1 MLKRSKPRLAAKYIS
16 QCDLIVY
23 DLHSGN
29 PKDVQLAIDALKKY
43 VTDEEGGGEDKVLVL
58 ISSLMAWDATPR
70 KLEKLVEP
78 GTEEPEDLP
87 PNGKGDEEDKEE
99 EEKKGDGSE
108 AEEKE
113 PSEQEPPA
121 YEGEENEDEQEE
133 PHTPAEVYESP
144 EDTDEPLLH
153 KKKIKRRYLN
163 HAFTEDDYKGR
174 QASQEFGI
182 IKEVE
187 DLVLL
192 AQRAGI
198 KTYVIAAGVL
208 YGKGEAIFNS
218 HFKKAWL

>member
-1 MLKRSKPRLAAKYIS
+1 M
-16 QCDLIVY
+16 
-23 DLHSGN
+23 
-29 PKDVQLAIDALKKY
+29 
-43 VTDEEGGGEDKVLVL
+43 
-58 ISSLMAWDATPR
+58 
-70 KLEKLVEP
+70 
-78 GTEEPEDLP
+78 
-87 PNGKGDEEDKEE
+87 
-99 EEKKGDGSE
+99 
-108 AEEKE
+108 
-113 PSEQEPPA
+113 
-121 YEGEENEDEQEE
+121 EE

-174 QASQEFGI
+174 KASQEYGI